1 MWTGAP
7 HLGNFK
13 RILMVP
19 FITLHSFV
27 YFTKEAPLKC
37 NMTMTMM
44 SFSGP
49 RVGVA
54 NVMKRNVSLTSVDS
68 SCDETSEVQV
78 LVVPSPFAARCYLCS
93 SWMPARTRVAYW
105 HSDEMM
111 ACITCY
117 MEFCGWLE
125 TRLNLGHLLQRW
137 HHHHRKMLHQAR
149 ANRVLVHVKLWQQ
162 GDWQVWVQ
170 DFRIRWVV
178 AHAIRA
184 WHDEVAPFMPELA
197 SSSSSD
203 DFADSSSSDDFSEHN
218 WAWPLSH

>member
-1 MWTGAP
+1 M
-7 HLGNFK
+7 
-13 RILMVP
+13 
-19 FITLHSFV
+19 
-27 YFTKEAPLKC
+27 KC
-37 NMTMTMM
+37 NMIMTMM
-44 SFSGP
+44 AFSGP

-54 NVMKRNVSLTSVDS
+54 NVMKRDVLLTSVDS

-78 LVVPSPFAARCYLCS
+78 LVPSPFAARCYLCS

-137 HHHHRKMLHQAR
+137 HHHHRKMLHKAR

-178 AHAIRA
+178 THAIRA
-184 WHDEVAPFMPELA
+184 WHEVALFSVMPELA
-197 SSSSSD
+197 GSSSSDVMPEFELAGSSSSD
-203 DFADSSSSDDFSEHN
+203 DLADSSSSDDFSEHN